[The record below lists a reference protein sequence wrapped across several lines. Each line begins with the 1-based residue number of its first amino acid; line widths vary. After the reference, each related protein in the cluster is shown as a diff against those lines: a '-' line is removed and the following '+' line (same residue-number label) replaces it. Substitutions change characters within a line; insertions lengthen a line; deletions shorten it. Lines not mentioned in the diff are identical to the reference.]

1 MSDPWR
7 LPSRSVS
14 SQLRPFQGGNKD
26 KPSVKP
32 SVAAA
37 IAINDRSSLVVCFL
51 ACMCFS
57 TAVFATALLRGSF
70 DESIELIPLD
80 ISE

>member
-1 MSDPWR
+1 MSDSWR
-7 LPSRSVS
+7 IPSRSVS
-14 SQLRPFQGGNKD
+14 SQLRPFQRGNKD

-37 IAINDRSSLVVCFL
+37 IAINDRSSIVACFL

-57 TAVFATALLRGSF
+57 TAVFSTALLRGSF
-70 DESIELIPLD
+70 DESIELIPLE

>member
-1 MSDPWR
+1 MFRASFDH
-7 LPSRSVS
+7 
-14 SQLRPFQGGNKD
+14 FKDGNKD

-37 IAINDRSSLVVCFL
+37 IAINDRSSIVLCFL

-70 DESIELIPLD
+70 DESIELIPLE